1 MKNTKIIIKDANEI
15 EETIPKDIVENILE
29 ILYDLFTEEV
39 IKQWAKKDVKLN
51 AAIVEA
57 GDDGPEG
64 FAIITDEKALKYRV
78 SHYDMYLNPSIWTEV
93 KN

>member
-1 MKNTKIIIKDANEI
+1 MREARIIIKDINEI
-15 EETIPKDIVENILE
+15 EETIPKDIVENVLE

-39 IKQWAKKDVKLN
+39 IKRWVKKDVKLD
-51 AAIVEA
+51 AAIIEA

-64 FAIITDEKALKYRV
+64 FAIITDEEALKYKV
-78 SHYDMYLNPSIWTEV
+78 SHYDMYLNPNIWTEV